1 MGNRV
6 SVTGLTDV
14 ADETSQLCPGQYIVA
29 VCEATL
35 DLTWHKMMMN
45 VIVL

>member
-6 SVTGLTDV
+6 SVTGLTDI
-14 ADETSQLCPGQYIVA
+14 AAETSQLCPGQYIAA

-35 DLTWHKMMMN
+35 DLTLHKMMMN
-45 VIVL
+45 VILL